1 MLIACVT
8 YDTPTNQRHLMTL
21 KTILSLHDQVDW
33 QKHRLIVVD
42 NGSTD
47 KRTLEFL
54 LEYFGRQSSDVIFNQ
69 ENIGTARAANMAWQL
84 RFPGEHCCKMDN
96 DVVIRYFAGWADD
109 MEEVF
114 RRDPSYGIIGLK
126 RKDLAQR
133 PDHPEKLWRSELV
146 MLPHRP
152 GERWLVVE
160 ESKDIVGTC
169 TGFSS
174 ALLDKIG
181 YLYQGNLLYGYDD
194 TLACIRSLK
203 AGFKNAF
210 IPWIEIDHIDP
221 GGTEFTTWKQKKA
234 TETHWAYQKWARE
247 FETGARPVY
256 CGPKDD

>member
-1 MLIACVT
+1 MVIACVT
-8 YDTPTNQRHLMTL
+8 FDTPENQRHGMTARTL
-21 KTILSLHDQVDW
+21 LTLFQTVNLS
-33 QKHRLIVVD
+33 KHRVYVID

-47 KRTLEFL
+47 PTTIDL
-54 LEYFGRQSSDVIFNQ
+54 LKECAESQQFVVILNK

-84 RFPGEHCCKMDN
+84 RQPGEHCCKMDN
-96 DVVIRYFAGWADD
+96 DVVIHHAGWADE

-114 RRDPSYGIIGLK
+114 RRDPTYGIIGLK

-194 TLACIRSLK
+194 TLACIRAHK
-203 AGFKNAF
+203 AGFKTAF
-210 IPWIEIDHIDP
+210 IPWVEIDHIDP
-221 GGTEFTTWKQKKA
+221 GGTEFTTWKQKRA
-234 TETHWAYQKWARE
+234 TDTHWAYQRWARE